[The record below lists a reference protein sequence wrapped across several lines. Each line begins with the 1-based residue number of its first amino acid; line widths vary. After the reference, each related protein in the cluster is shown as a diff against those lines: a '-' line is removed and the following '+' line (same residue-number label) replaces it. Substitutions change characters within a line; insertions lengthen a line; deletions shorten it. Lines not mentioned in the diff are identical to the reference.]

1 MRDPYQVLGVSRDAT
16 EEEMI
21 QAAKAA
27 HAHSFIKR
35 MPKGYDTDIGQ
46 DGGSLS
52 QGQKQLL
59 CITRVMLSLP
69 PMLILD
75 EATSALDVTV
85 QAEILTLL
93 NRLQRDLLISYLF
106 ICHDIALVQDFCD
119 RVIVMNQGK
128 IVEEGAVNEVIRA
141 PQQAYTRKLIDS
153 VL

>member
-1 MRDPYQVLGVSRDAT
+1 M
-16 EEEMI
+16 
-21 QAAKAA
+21 
-27 HAHSFIKR
+27 
-35 MPKGYDTDIGQ
+35 
-46 DGGSLS
+46 
-52 QGQKQLL
+52 
-59 CITRVMLSLP
+59 
-69 PMLILD
+69 
-75 EATSALDVTV
+75 TV